1 MKTVLITGATGFI
14 GTALGSRLASDGLAV
29 RGIVHNPEKKTVLP
43 RRVEPVV
50 LPHIE
55 DGPTLREA
63 LSGVD
68 TVIHL
73 AARVH
78 VMHEV
83 AADPLADFRRV
94 NVLGTQRLAAMASE
108 KKVKRFVFLSSIG
121 VNGNATGA
129 QPFTENDTPNPQ
141 NPYTQ
146 SKWEA
151 ERCLHEISG
160 HSPMEVLIIRSPLVY
175 GPGNPGNF
183 LELLNLVARG
193 MVLPFGSVRNLR
205 SFIYLEN
212 LVDAIITGS
221 THPRAAGQTYVVCD
235 GEDVSTPELVRR
247 VAFALGLP
255 ARLIPFLPGLL
266 RIAGR
271 VANRSAAVESLLGSL
286 TVDCSKIRSETGWK
300 PPFTMTEGLKAT
312 AEWYNKS
319 RFKS

>member
-1 MKTVLITGATGFI
+1 MKTGLITGATGFI
-14 GTALGSRLASDGLAV
+14 GIALCSRLVGNGMTV

-43 RRVEPVV
+43 REVEPVV
-50 LPHIE
+50 LRHIE
-55 DGPTLREA
+55 DGPVLREA

-78 VMHEV
+78 VMRET
-83 AADPLADFRRV
+83 AADPLSDFRQI

-129 QPFTENDTPNPQ
+129 QPFTENDAPNPQ

-151 ERCLHEISG
+151 ERCLHEISR
-160 HSPMEVLIIRSPLVY
+160 HSPMEVVIIRSPLVY

-193 MVLPFGSVRNLR
+193 MVLPFGSVKNLR
-205 SFIYLEN
+205 SFIYVQN
-212 LVDAIITGS
+212 LIDAIVTCS
-221 THPRAAGQTYVVCD
+221 THPRAVGQTYVVCD
-235 GEDVSTPELVRR
+235 EEEVSTPELIRR
-247 VAFALGLP
+247 VAFALGRP
-255 ARLIPFLPGLL
+255 ARLVPFPPVFL

-271 VANRSAAVESLLGSL
+271 VINKSAAVDSLLGSL
-286 TVDCSKIRSETGWK
+286 TIDCSKIRRETGWK
-300 PPFTMTEGLKAT
+300 PPFTMTDGLKAT
-312 AEWYNKS
+312 AEWYRKTGNG
-319 RFKS
+319 